1 MRRTSDLFINYMRFS
16 KIFIAA
22 SVAVVLGSCA
32 QNAITGRNQLALVSD
47 AELSS
52 MAKQEY
58 QTFLSQNKVVSSG
71 ANKDAEMVKRV
82 GQRLTAAITKYYAE
96 KGLSKELEGYE
107 WEYNL
112 VDSKE
117 VNAWCMPGGK
127 IVVYTGL
134 LPVTQNEAALAAVM
148 GHEIAHALA
157 KHGNERMSQTMV
169 AQGLQVVGG
178 VVTSGNAKVA
188 GIFNNVYGPAAQV
201 GVLLPNSRKQELEAD
216 RYGLIFSAMAGYNPQ
231 EAIALWERM
240 EKAGGGQKP
249 PEFLSTHPAEATRIQ
264 KLQALMPEALKYY
277 KPMN

>member
-1 MRRTSDLFINYMRFS
+1 MKLS
-16 KIFIAA
+16 KLLLGLSATVVIA
-22 SVAVVLGSCA
+22 SCS
-32 QNAITGRNQLALVSD
+32 QNTITGRNQLSLVSD
-47 AELSS
+47 NELAT

-58 QTFLSQNKVVSSG
+58 QQFLSENKVVSSSG
-71 ANKDAEMVKRV
+71 NKDAEMVKRI
-82 GQRLTAAITKYYAE
+82 GQRLTAAITKYYAGNQKVSGE
-96 KGLSKELEGYE
+96 LSNYA

-127 IVVYTGL
+127 IVVYTGI
-134 LPVTQNEAALAAVM
+134 LPITQNEAALAVVM

-169 AQGLQVVGG
+169 AQGIQVVGG
-178 VVTSGNAKVA
+178 VVTSSNAKVA

-216 RYGLIFSAMAGYNPQ
+216 KLGLNFAAMAGYNPQ
-231 EAIALWERM
+231 EAIPLWERM
-240 EKAGGGQKP
+240 EKAGGGSKP
-249 PEFLSTHPAEATRIQ
+249 PEFLSTHPAESTRIQ
-264 KLQALMPEALKYY
+264 RLQQLMPEALKYY